1 MSTLT
6 QEKEAVEAARSMI
19 ESSLDALVAI
29 SPEGMITDADEATVK
44 VTGLLREELIGTSF
58 SDYFTEPD
66 KANEGYQLVFD
77 QGSVTDYPLTL
88 RHRNGMLTEVLYNA
102 SVYRDAGGKVLGVFA
117 AARDVTEL
125 GQRFEAAQRLAA
137 VVEFSGEAIVSS
149 SSDGTVTSWNPAAER
164 LYGYSSAAIIG
175 KSGSLLSPQDRT
187 GEIISILTRVGD
199 GEAVED
205 FETFS
210 VRKDGTVVPVW
221 LTVSPIRDTDGAIIG
236 ASAIARDMTE
246 QK

>member
-1 MSTLT
+1 MAAIVEYSDDAIVGSTLEGIIT
-6 QEKEAVEAARSMI
+6 SWNPAAERMYGYSSEKIVGRSIDLLSPKDRTGEIKAILAKIKAGRPVDNFETICTRKDRTMFPVKLNIAPIRDVGGAVVCAS
-19 ESSLDALVAI
+19 AI
-29 SPEGMITDADEATVK
+29 
-44 VTGLLREELIGTSF
+44 
-58 SDYFTEPD
+58 
-66 KANEGYQLVFD
+66 
-77 QGSVTDYPLTL
+77 
-88 RHRNGMLTEVLYNA
+88 
-102 SVYRDAGGKVLGVFA
+102 
-117 AARDVTEL
+117 ARDVTE
-125 GQRFEAAQRLAA
+125 QRQALAA
-137 VVEFSGEAIVSS
+137 GQQMAAIVEFSGEAIISTTLE
-149 SSDGTVTSWNPAAER
+149 GIITSWNPAAER

-187 GEIISILTRVGD
+187 GEIISILTRVRD